1 MGLTI
6 SLWDPPYVVV
16 CLLMFWLRLSVASVA
31 SRLLGS
37 LPHNDWTIHCDRG
50 GPDTSVGPHFVFDF
64 TGCTPVTVGVS

>member
-1 MGLTI
+1 M
-6 SLWDPPYVVV
+6 VV

-50 GPDTSVGPHFVFDF
+50 GPDTSVGPIYKCMGPLKNVLEHIN
-64 TGCTPVTVGVS
+64 